1 MLFILWLLCSVFKV
15 RFRLLSKPDSNTQS
29 PKCLNP
35 LSKVHFW
42 DPSMMGRGRSRA
54 QAFWHRQNLAAGGI
68 HFRRGCQILLG
79 GPHLMQALNGVV
91 GPSGLEP
98 PTSRLS
104 VVRSSQ
110 LSYGPIS
117 RLSSF
122 APAGPISDGTRG
134 VPRPSVLA
142 LPNPCHR
149 RNSFPPR
156 MSNPL
161 WGPHLMRASNGVV
174 EINGFEPLTPCLQ
187 SRCSPS

>member
-68 HFRRGCQILLG
+68 HFRRGCLILLG
-79 GPHLMQALNGVV
+79 GPHLIQVLNGVV

-110 LSYGPIS
+110 LSYGPVVVDAKSAPFVTSS
-117 RLSSF
+117 RPSLTALSCVSSPEQTRF
-122 APAGPISDGTRG
+122 AGLCSGTRECT
-134 VPRPSVLA
+134 L
-142 LPNPCHR
+142 
-149 RNSFPPR
+149 
-156 MSNPL
+156 
-161 WGPHLMRASNGVV
+161 
-174 EINGFEPLTPCLQ
+174 
-187 SRCSPS
+187 